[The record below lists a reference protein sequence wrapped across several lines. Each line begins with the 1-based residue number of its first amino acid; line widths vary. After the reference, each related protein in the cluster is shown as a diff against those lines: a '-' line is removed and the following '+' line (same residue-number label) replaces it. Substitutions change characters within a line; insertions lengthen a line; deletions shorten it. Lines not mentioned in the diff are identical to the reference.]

1 LPVSDTADI
10 LASNRGRFIMK
21 RLLVSGAIV
30 ALLAACNSQGD
41 ETEAPGQSAAD
52 AAEAT
57 PAEAAP
63 TAAPAMAAATAAA
76 APGPVPAGLA
86 KGVTVEVTRQA
97 ECFETGP
104 GADETPWDVYP
115 GVTKTILAV
124 EGDKLRVAIGD
135 TECLLPA
142 DAVKLSAS

>member
-1 LPVSDTADI
+1 
-10 LASNRGRFIMK
+10 MK
-21 RLLVSGAIV
+21 KL
-30 ALLAACNSQGD
+30 LLAGAVLVMVSACNSQSD
-41 ETEAPGQSAAD
+41 ETEAPDQAAAD
-52 AAEAT
+52 AADATPAKATPTEAPAT
-57 PAEAAP
+57 AAAPAEAAS
-63 TAAPAMAAATAAA
+63 
-76 APGPVPAGLA
+76 GPVPAGLA

-104 GADETPWDVYP
+104 GADDSPWDVYP

-142 DAVKLSAS
+142 NAVKLTS